1 MPGPLDGLRVV
12 DLTRVLAG
20 PYATMILADL
30 GAEVLKV
37 EIPGSGDEARNFGPF
52 QNGVSAYFMSINRG
66 KKSVTLNLQKDQ
78 GKQILRRL
86 VGKADILT
94 ENFRPGTMKRLGLD
108 YESLRQENAGLIYAA
123 TSGFGQTGPLAPRG
137 AYDMIIQAMGGIIS
151 ITGEPGRPPVRVGTS
166 IVDLTASLYTV
177 VGILSALQHRE
188 RTGQGQMVD
197 ISMLDCQAALLENA
211 IARYAVTG
219 EVPGPLGSRHPAIT
233 PFQVFESGNG
243 YFVLAIGNDTIW
255 GKFCEVIQ
263 QPDLVTDT
271 RFATNPARTEHQPE
285 LERILNEILR
295 QKTTEE
301 WLEALEPAGIPCG
314 PIQSVGQVV
323 NHPQIRA
330 REMMVEIEHPDAG
343 PLLMPASPLKLSD
356 SPAKVEKPAPRLGEH
371 TAEVLTG
378 LLGLSDAEMRQL
390 REEEVI

>member
-1 MPGPLDGLRVV
+1 
-12 DLTRVLAG
+12 
-20 PYATMILADL
+20 
-30 GAEVLKV
+30 
-37 EIPGSGDEARNFGPF
+37 
-52 QNGVSAYFMSINRG
+52 
-66 KKSVTLNLQKDQ
+66 
-78 GKQILRRL
+78 
-86 VGKADILT
+86 
-94 ENFRPGTMKRLGLD
+94 
-108 YESLRQENAGLIYAA
+108 
-123 TSGFGQTGPLAPRG
+123 
-137 AYDMIIQAMGGIIS
+137 MGGIIS

-166 IVDLTASLYTV
+166 IGDLTASLFTV

-233 PFQVFESGNG
+233 PFQVFESRNG

-263 QPDLVTDT
+263 RPDLVTDP

-285 LERILNEILR
+285 LERILNDVLR
-295 QKTTEE
+295 QKTTDE
-301 WLEALEPAGIPCG
+301 WLGTLEPAGIPCG
-314 PIQSVGQVV
+314 PIQSVDQVV

-330 REMMVEIEHPDAG
+330 REMIVAIEHPDAG
-343 PLLMPASPLKLSD
+343 PLPMPGSPVKLSA

-371 TAEVLTG
+371 TAEVLSG
-378 LLGLSDAEMRQL
+378 LLGLSNAEIWKLRQ
-390 REEEVI
+390 EQVI